1 MSNPSPS
8 APSARPKPRPTSGTA
23 RGRAQVPGAITS
35 DPSGEIAGLAVA
47 TDPALGVADLV
58 DEHAPGSRLPV
69 SELLFHRAGA
79 ASPFGDDLRFPL
91 PAGALT
97 YHHPA

>member
-8 APSARPKPRPTSGTA
+8 TPRPKPRPTSGTA
-23 RGRAQVPGAITS
+23 RGRASVPGAL
-35 DPSGEIAGLAVA
+35 DPSGELPAV
-47 TDPALGVADLV
+47 TALVE
-58 DEHAPGSRLPV
+58 EHVIGTRLPV

-79 ASPFGDDLRFPL
+79 ASPFGDDLQFPL

-97 YHHPA
+97 YRHG